1 MACGCG
7 GNGGSGGCGGD
18 KPRPSPEK
26 TGLGHALPPLKPTT
40 ESLTKTPDTAAP
52 GALLSITEP
61 ASVSESALKPEQE
74 APSEAAAERINCNEE
89 EWPQTAVNGTPIK
102 PEAIAQEMQYHPAA
116 DRGEA
121 VYQAVQALVIR
132 ELLLQRSRELGLKVQ
147 AQAGESEEE
156 ALTRQLINLE
166 VQVDEP
172 DEAAC
177 EYFYAS
183 NLSRF
188 VSAPL
193 LAARHILLACAPD
206 DGEGRSLAQEKAKAL
221 LAELTQDPQRF
232 AALALAHSDCPSKAQ
247 GGSLGQISKGQTVPE
262 FERQLFRQPQGLVGQ
277 PLESRYGFHVVSIDQ
292 RIDGAQ
298 LPYIAVAANI
308 RRELYQR
315 VWQKSVAQY
324 LQDLVSAAD
333 IKGVELAGAAQM
345 SHAPSLQ

>member
-18 KPRPSPEK
+18 KPRTTPEK
-26 TGLGHALPPLKPTT
+26 TELGHALPPLKPTT
-40 ESLTKTPDTAAP
+40 ESPTKTPDISAP
-52 GALLSITEP
+52 GTLLSITEP
-61 ASVSESALKPEQE
+61 PSVSKSASVPEQE
-74 APSEAAAERINCNEE
+74 TPSEAAERINCNEE
-89 EWPQTAVNGTPIK
+89 EWPQTAVNGTAIK
-102 PEAIAQEMQYHPAA
+102 PESIAQEMQYHPAS

-132 ELLLQRSRELGLKVQ
+132 ELLLQRTRELGLKVK
-147 AQAGESEEE
+147 AHAGESEEE
-156 ALTRQLINLE
+156 ALTRQLLDQE

-177 EYFYAS
+177 EHFYAS

-193 LAARHILLACAPD
+193 LAARHILLGCAPD

-221 LAELTQDPQRF
+221 LAELTQDPERF

-247 GGSLGQISKGQTVPE
+247 GGALGQISKGQTVPE
-262 FERQLFRQPQGLVGQ
+262 FERQLFRQTQGLVGQ

-292 RIDGAQ
+292 RIDGTQ